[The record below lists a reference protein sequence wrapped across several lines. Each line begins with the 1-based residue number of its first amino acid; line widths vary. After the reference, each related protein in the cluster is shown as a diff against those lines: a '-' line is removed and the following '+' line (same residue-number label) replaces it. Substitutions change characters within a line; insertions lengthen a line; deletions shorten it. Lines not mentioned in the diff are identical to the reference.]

1 MKKISAFIVMFL
13 CVIIGGVYAAWT
25 YTQGDSRVGLRD
37 KDLSG
42 PSLTQQTSST
52 SYGEYLIETTN
63 LNFSI
68 DQAKEA
74 GEDYHKAKLLIPD
87 NATLLIIFKPSPEA
101 PNDIKNNGVATWF
114 KFAEVNSMTFKADE
128 YGNYNEGAAA
138 RAIFTYQ
145 TVAKIDRVDA
155 ASGAKWVKNEST
167 GYLEYELKATA
178 LRAAIKLGQFRL
190 DTPEVY
196 TKFHDAISG
205 KTITIFVCDKENFT
219 SAS

>member
-25 YTQGDSRVGLRD
+25 YTKGESRVGLRD

-74 GEDYHKAKLLIPD
+74 GEDYHKATLLIPG

-114 KFAEVNSMTFKADE
+114 KFEEVNPMKFKADE
-128 YGNYNEGAAA
+128 YGNYNEGAEA

-145 TVAKIDRVDA
+145 DVVKIERADA
-155 ASGAKWVKNEST
+155 ESGAKWVKNAS
-167 GYLEYELKATA
+167 GYLEYELKAEA
-178 LRAAIKLGQFRL
+178 LREAIKLGQFRL
-190 DTPEVY
+190 DTPDVY
-196 TKFHDAISG
+196 KKFHDAISG